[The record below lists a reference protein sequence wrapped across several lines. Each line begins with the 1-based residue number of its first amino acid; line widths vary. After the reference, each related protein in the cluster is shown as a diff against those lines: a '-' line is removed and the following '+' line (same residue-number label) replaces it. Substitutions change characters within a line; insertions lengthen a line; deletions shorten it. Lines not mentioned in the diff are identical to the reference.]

1 MVTSSVEPA
10 EDRSTMSRGAVLS
23 ILFFILATGTLVR
36 LYHIQHESIWWDE
49 AISLTVASSSFR
61 ELPLHF
67 RLNEATPTRPSGWN
81 AAPNQVWEYNPP
93 VYFALLHA
101 WLKSFGYGVLQAR
114 LMSVVAG
121 VMALVVLFKIGRNLY
136 DPPTA
141 LIATLL
147 LAVSQLGVMY
157 SQEVRHYEV
166 LLLFFLLTV
175 HFYVIARLARSLFA
189 WCCCTIFAVLMVGTH
204 YYGSLAVLA
213 VAVHLAR
220 DWRRAPLPRAWLI
233 GAALSLCVALLPW
246 LVFTGAGQ
254 IDAVRLAAPPR
265 WSAVRL
271 TTVISVLNK
280 FNNGAVD
287 GIVATMPRW
296 TFLMGAALFTLP
308 VLMTTLRWVRMRTPG
323 SAESFGTSLC
333 VIAGALPVL
342 LVLSFGLAHVKFDI
356 RYVAFCIAPY
366 YLLAAAGIRRMQS
379 RFIRLGVII
388 AIVTYSGYALRA
400 NYWIPYHEDF
410 RGAAQY
416 VAARSLDD
424 DCYAFVPFAAPP
436 LGWTI
441 YMPGPPKATVLAANS
456 DPISLRRCQRTWVI
470 TYERGGDE
478 VPIPEDWR
486 KWLTRMSSSHVRLDT
501 KQFVWIS
508 VQLFQPSAEMRDRR
522 DAAGQLDATRVQG
535 ED

>member
-1 MVTSSVEPA
+1 MADLDARRSLIVTSSLESA
-10 EDRSTMSRGAVLS
+10 EHRTSKTRGAVLA
-23 ILFFILATGTLVR
+23 ILLFILATGTGLR
-36 LYHIQHESIWWDE
+36 LYHIQHQSIWWDE
-49 AISLTVASSSFR
+49 AISLTVARSSLR
-61 ELPLHF
+61 EFPLHF
-67 RLNEATPTRPSGWN
+67 RLNEATPTRLSGWN
-81 AAPNQVWEYNPP
+81 AGPSQVWEYNPP

-101 WLKSFGYGVLQAR
+101 WLKFFGDGVLQAR
-114 LMSVVAG
+114 LMSVAAG
-121 VMALVVLFKIGRNLY
+121 VLALVVLFKIGLNLY

-175 HFYVIARLARSLFA
+175 HFYVIARLTRNLFA

-213 VAVHLAR
+213 LAVHLAH

-233 GAALSLCVALLPW
+233 GAVLALGATLLPW
-246 LVFTGAGQ
+246 WVFTGAAH
-254 IDAVRLAAPPR
+254 IDAVRLSDPPR
-265 WSAVRL
+265 WLAVRM
-271 TTVISVLNK
+271 TTIVSVLNK

-308 VLMTTLRWVRMRTPG
+308 VMMTILRWVRRRTPG

-333 VIAGALPVL
+333 VLAGALPVL
-342 LVLSFGLAHVKFDI
+342 LVLSFGLAQVKFDI

-366 YLLAAAGIRRMQS
+366 YLLAAAGIRGLRS
-379 RFIRLGVII
+379 PAIRLGVII
-388 AIVTYSGYALRA
+388 AIVTYSAYALRA
-400 NYWIPYHEDF
+400 NYWIPYYEDF

-416 VAARSLDD
+416 VTARSLDD
-424 DCYAFVPFAAPP
+424 DCYAFVPFTGPP

-441 YMPGPPKATVLAANS
+441 YMPGPPKATVLTANS
-456 DPISLRRCQRTWVI
+456 DPVSLRRCQRTWVI
-470 TYERGGDE
+470 TYERGQDE
-478 VPIPEDWR
+478 VPLPEDWR
-486 KWLTRMSSSHVRLDT
+486 KWLTRLSSSHVRLDT

-508 VQLFQPSAEMRDRR
+508 VQLFRPS
-522 DAAGQLDATRVQG
+522 V
-535 ED
+535 